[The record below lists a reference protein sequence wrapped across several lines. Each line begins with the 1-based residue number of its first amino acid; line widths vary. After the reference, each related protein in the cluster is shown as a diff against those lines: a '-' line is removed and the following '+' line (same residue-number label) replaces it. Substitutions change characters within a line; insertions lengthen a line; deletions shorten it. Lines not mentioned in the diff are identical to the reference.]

1 MSTITEP
8 ARTVTVRS
16 TVDVVVCGGG
26 VSGCMAALAAA
37 RSGAQ
42 TLVIEGHGFLGGV
55 LTAAMVN
62 GVGGWQFDIDG
73 APLIDGIPL
82 ETITRIH
89 LASGHDDEHG
99 RAFMARL
106 ARNRGAPGDYRDGGL
121 GCYWVGTNPE
131 AAKFVYDQMMI
142 ESGVEL
148 LLHAQT
154 VQPLVDDDRVI
165 GVVVESKNGREAVLA
180 QVVIDCTGDGDIAVR
195 AGAAYDIGRPEDG
208 ACQPMTMMYTVGNA
222 PRPPLWF
229 GPPEQDPE
237 PHPLRRNRFTGAVA
251 EARQRGIIEQ
261 NPNDLFCAATP
272 VDPSDPSVC
281 TVNFT
286 RVQGRLS
293 CDADALT
300 VAEVEGR
307 AQVQEAIA
315 FQQAYIPGHE
325 QAYLINTAAHIG
337 IRESRRIRGD
347 YCLTGDDVLGGAHF
361 DDAVARG
368 IYLLDIHNPA
378 EIAKPSALILLD
390 QPYSI
395 PYRCLLPVG
404 IDGLLVAGRCIS
416 GDHIALASYR
426 VQSHA
431 MAIGQAAGTAAALSV
446 QQRCS
451 PRQLDVHLLRDSLR
465 AAGAN
470 VGDAAAGRECAR

>member
-1 MSTITEP
+1 MKTIHEP
-8 ARTVTVRS
+8 GRQVPIRAQ
-16 TVDVVVCGGG
+16 VDVVVCGGG

-37 RSGAQ
+37 RNGAR

-55 LTAAMVN
+55 LTAALVN
-62 GVGGWQFDIDG
+62 GVGGWQFDLDG
-73 APLIDGIPL
+73 EPLIGSIPL
-82 ETITRIH
+82 EAIARIH
-89 LASGHDDEHG
+89 LASGHDDDAG
-99 RAFMARL
+99 RERMARL
-106 ARNRGAPGDYRDGGL
+106 ARNRGGPGDYRDGGL

-131 AAKFVYDQMMI
+131 AAKFVYDQMMA
-142 ESGVEL
+142 ESGVQV
-148 LLHAQT
+148 LLHTQT
-154 VQPLVDDDRVI
+154 VRPIVRDGQVG
-165 GVVVESKNGREAVLA
+165 GVFVENKNGCEAVLA

-195 AGAAYDIGRPEDG
+195 AGADYDIGRPEDA

-222 PRPPLWF
+222 PRPQLWF
-229 GPPEQDPE
+229 GAPEDDPE
-237 PHPLRRNRFTGAVA
+237 SDPLRRNRFSGAVA
-251 EARQRGIIEQ
+251 EARERGIIEQ

-286 RVQGRLS
+286 RVQGRLAS
-293 CDADALT
+293 DADALSA
-300 VAEVEGR
+300 AEIEGR

-315 FQQAYIPGHE
+315 FQRAYIPGHE

-347 YCLTGDDVLGGAHF
+347 YSLTGDEVLGGAHF
-361 DDAVARG
+361 DDAIARG

-378 EIAKPSALILLD
+378 EVAKPSALILLD

-404 IDGLLVAGRCIS
+404 LEGLLVAGRCIS
-416 GDHIALASYR
+416 GDHLALASYR

-431 MAIGQAAGTAAALSV
+431 MALGQAAGTAAALSV
-446 QQRCS
+446 REHCL
-451 PRQLDVHLLRDSLR
+451 PRQLDPQILRNSLR
-465 AAGAN
+465 EAGAN
-470 VGDAAAGRECAR
+470 VGDAVAGRTVGR